1 MTNKFENIN
10 SEEIKLNE
18 LGEIELSQEL
28 QDAVAGGFSPE
39 EEEDAEGNKNCTT
52 NVFCGSQKQQ

>member
-18 LGEIELSQEL
+18 LGEIVLSQEL

-39 EEEDAEGNKNCTT
+39 EEEDEEGNVNCPVV
-52 NVFCGSQKQQ
+52 NGVCGKELQ